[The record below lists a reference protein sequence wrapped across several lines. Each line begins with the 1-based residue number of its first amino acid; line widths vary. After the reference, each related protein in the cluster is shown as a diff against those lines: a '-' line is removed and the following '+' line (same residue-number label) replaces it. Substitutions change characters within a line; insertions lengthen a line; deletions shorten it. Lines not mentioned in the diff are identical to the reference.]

1 MEAFSRFDPNKLNNV
16 YNHWLK
22 VLDLIVMGR
31 GGNELVEKNC
41 GKKESFP
48 PLPVIEHKPDHT
60 DLTAYTIIKQDKEG
74 DDTGKILTG
83 GPVLI

>member
-16 YNHWLK
+16 YNCWLK

-31 GGNELVEKNC
+31 GGNEFVEKNR

-48 PLPVIEHKPDHT
+48 PLPVIEHKRDHT
-60 DLTAYTIIKQDKEG
+60 DLAAYTIIKEDKEG
-74 DDTGKILTG
+74 DNTGNITNG
-83 GPVLI
+83 APEFI